1 MDVSKAQLTNTGDMV
16 QLVDPGFPWTV
27 DVYLADGTDRPEV
40 RGLVV
45 WARPDDKGRAEPITS
60 TVLAQIPVRQLAS
73 VAASALQGEG
83 DAQYRMLARP
93 RPQGSRS
100 WPSDHYQRVAT
111 VASWARRTG
120 RPGGAAGAVSEF
132 WGVHYR
138 TARRWIAEA
147 AGLEEQGR
155 AGVLPSP
162 RTPS

>member
-27 DVYLADGTDRPEV
+27 DVYLADSTERPEV

-45 WARPDDKGRAEPITS
+45 WARQDEEGHAEPITS

-100 WPSDHYQRVAT
+100 WPAEHYQRVAT
-111 VASWARRTG
+111 VAAWARRTG

-147 AGLEEQGR
+147 AGLEQQGR
-155 AGVLPSP
+155 AWVLPSP